1 MHEQLTEDKHRWLN
15 GVALGWLVLCIDG
28 WTKSST
34 VGWMDRW
41 MEWHWYERT
50 DTQTHTGM
58 DGWRDGW

>member
-1 MHEQLTEDKHRWLN
+1 MHEQPTEDNHRWLN

-34 VGWMDRW
+34 VGWM
-41 MEWHWYERT
+41 EWHWYERT

-58 DGWRDGW
+58 EGWRDGW